1 MSMCILGRWGD
12 LAEMFRNMS
21 VSAFRLKFFFIYFW
35 GWWMMGPVFSCY
47 CRYHCWPHGQP
58 AGLIRLRG
66 HLLLLASFPGPRDS
80 GPRYWGP
87 HCSTGSE
94 IISGRW
100 RMEEKW
106 LSVGFFFKA
115 KGYLCQSI
123 WFYTL
128 VILSCWEACLLPY
141 TKNRAVFWLCQRW
154 YTLHNKDNI
163 LHLHLELATKSGNW
177 WDATL

>member
-1 MSMCILGRWGD
+1 
-12 LAEMFRNMS
+12 
-21 VSAFRLKFFFIYFW
+21 
-35 GWWMMGPVFSCY
+35 MGPVFSCY

-106 LSVGFFFKA
+106 LSVGFFFQSKRILVSVNLVL
-115 KGYLCQSI
+115 YLGNPVLLRSVLIAVHKEQSCVL
-123 WFYTL
+123 TL
-128 VILSCWEACLLPY
+128 SALV
-141 TKNRAVFWLCQRW
+141 
-154 YTLHNKDNI
+154 
-163 LHLHLELATKSGNW
+163 HLT
-177 WDATL
+177 

>member
-35 GWWMMGPVFSCY
+35 GWWTMGPVFSCY

-106 LSVGFFFKA
+106 LSVGFFFQSKRILVSVNLVL
-115 KGYLCQSI
+115 YLGNPVLLRSVLIAVHEEQSCVL
-123 WFYTL
+123 TL
-128 VILSCWEACLLPY
+128 SALV
-141 TKNRAVFWLCQRW
+141 
-154 YTLHNKDNI
+154 
-163 LHLHLELATKSGNW
+163 HLT
-177 WDATL
+177 